1 MAYKAK
7 KNGKHHGMQTY
18 RCLSCLKFFQSK
30 KRVKQKVERVWNLY
44 TKRRQIVKDI
54 SEDTLISPR
63 SIYRILDKQKRPTY
77 TLPPTGSH
85 LMIVMDCTYFK
96 RICAYFVV
104 RDWYTKRNIYFKR
117 IPYET
122 INCYTDFVWFLKSKG
137 YLIDGIIVDGRRG
150 IFQALSAYYP
160 IQMCQFHQKQIVK
173 RYLTQNPLTAAGQEL
188 QKVME
193 ELTLVDREWFEI
205 LLYLW
210 NLKYELFIKEKT
222 INPTT
227 GKWHYTHKRIR
238 SAYRSLK
245 NNIPY
250 LFTYQTMKNM
260 PNTTNSLDG
269 YFSHLKNA
277 VSVHRGLR
285 LWRKTKVIESLI
297 VG

>member
-7 KNGKHHGMQTY
+7 KNGKHNGLQTY
-18 RCLSCLKFFQSK
+18 RCLSCFKFFENK
-30 KRVKQKVERVWNLY
+30 KRIDRKVKKIWQLY
-44 TKRRQIVKDI
+44 TKRRQIIKDVA
-54 SEDTLISPR
+54 ETVHLSPR
-63 SIYRILDKQKRPTY
+63 TVCTLLDKQKRVTY
-77 TLPPTGSH
+77 TLPPPSSH

-96 RICAYFVV
+96 RKYAYFVV
-104 RDWYTKRNIYFKR
+104 RDWYSKQNIYFKR

-122 INCYTDFVWFLKSKG
+122 IDCYTDFVWFMKEKG

-160 IQMCQFHQKQIVK
+160 IQMCQFHQQQIVK
-173 RYLTQNPLTAAGQEL
+173 RYLTQNPLTIAGQEL
-188 QKVME
+188 QKVAE
-193 ELTLVDREWFEI
+193 ELIHVDREWFEI
-205 LLYLW
+205 LLYVW
-210 NLKYELFIKEKT
+210 YFKHGSFIKEKT
-222 INPTT
+222 VNPTT
-227 GKWHYTHKRIR
+227 GKWHYTHKRVR

-245 NNIPY
+245 NNLPY
-250 LFTYQTMKNM
+250 LFTYQTVKNM

-285 LWRKTKVIESLI
+285 LHRKIRVIESLI